1 MPADI
6 HTILFDLDG
15 LVLDTETTYFAAWRQ
30 TASAMGYHF
39 SEAFCRSL
47 SGLQYGAVERKI
59 IECCGADF
67 DLAEFNRLSGIFWRD
82 FAESHGIGIKP
93 GFHEWLKLIR
103 QRQLSYALATNSRL
117 HNALECL
124 ELSGLAEVFPVIVA
138 RDHVDRGKPA
148 PDVFRVAAAQLQADI
163 RRCLVL
169 EDSPAGIVAA
179 KAAGAVTVFVPS
191 ILPPDREAVARADR
205 IYPDLTEAARWFR
218 LNSIEAA
225 E

>member
-1 MPADI
+1 MPADT
-6 HTILFDLDG
+6 HAILFDLDG
-15 LVLDTETTYFAAWRQ
+15 LVLDTETTYFAAWRR
-30 TASAMGYHF
+30 TAAEMGYHF

-59 IECCGADF
+59 VECCGTDF
-67 DLAEFNRLSGIFWRD
+67 DLARFNRLSGVFWRD
-82 FAESHGIGIKP
+82 FVKSHGIGVKP
-93 GFHEWLKLIR
+93 GFDEWLELIR
-103 QRQLSYALATNSRL
+103 QRRLPYGLATNSRL

-124 ELSGLAEVFPVIVA
+124 ELAGLAEAFPVIAA
-138 RDHVDRGKPA
+138 RDHVDHGKPA
-148 PDVFRVAAAQLQADI
+148 PDVFRVAAARLQADI

-191 ILPPDREAVARADR
+191 VLPPAREAVALADR

-218 LNSIEAA
+218 LNSIAA
-225 E
+225 TE